1 MAPDTGAPVCPHC
14 GWRKAA
20 DAGSVLHLA
29 PGTIL
34 NGCYLVG
41 RVLGQSAF
49 AITYLGWDLQLQRK
63 ITIQEYFPQ
72 AIASRAPGSS
82 TVAPIGAEAE
92 ADFQYGLES
101 FKSEGRKLARFGDHP
116 CIAAVLNLFEANNTA
131 YSVIGYLEGTTLTQF
146 LAASGGKL
154 SWEVAVQ
161 IMMRVMDGLR
171 EVHAQE
177 VLHRDISP
185 DNIYLTR
192 EGPVK
197 ILNFSAARFE
207 AGERSLNPSV
217 WAREGYSP
225 EEQYLRR
232 GNQGPWT
239 DVYATAATLYR
250 SITGVTPPA
259 ALERLETD
267 TLKSPREL
275 GIFIPPAA
283 EAALMRGLSL
293 HAGDRFQSVE
303 TFQAALG
310 IIAGPPPPPPP
321 PPAPGYTLFDAG
333 SVGLAT
339 FLGSPIAGTV
349 LMAINYGRLG
359 MGGSAAAAVIMG
371 LFLLGLS
378 ILLGYL
384 APAVVSMAIP
394 IGMYF
399 AVKTGAEY
407 LQGPAVKSHVSQGG
421 RLASRWAAAGIGAG
435 FLAAIGAVI
444 LIGVYGSS
452 LLSGPK
458 IVVGSKDEVYYTG
471 SATKENAQALG
482 DALKTAGYFTDRG
495 VTVILWKG
503 RNGAVV
509 SFTVKEGIWDRPE
522 TIAAFEEIGR
532 QIAPSAGGFPIQV
545 RLVNA
550 SREDKKD
557 LTVGRVGIGRQDEI
571 YYYGTATEAEAL
583 ALGQALRAEN
593 YLSDSGATVFLSKG
607 GEGTVVTFVLKDG
620 FWEDPAHVDG
630 FEQLVRRI
638 APSVGGLPI
647 VLHLTNSH
655 LELQRNRTVN

>member
-1 MAPDTGAPVCPHC
+1 MSPPTQNAAILCMGCMAPDTGAPVCPHC

-250 SITGVTPPA
+250 SITGVTPPP
-259 ALERLETD
+259 ALDRLHGD
-267 TLKSPREL
+267 TLKSPRAL
-275 GIFIPPAA
+275 GAAIPPDG
-283 EAALMRGLSL
+283 EATLMRALAVR
-293 HAGDRFQSVE
+293 AGDRFQSIE
-303 TFQAALG
+303 SFQEALQG
-310 IIAGPPPPPPP
+310 KPKVVLTPKPPS
-321 PPAPGYTLFDAG
+321 PAKWIWIG
-333 SVGLAT
+333 
-339 FLGSPIAGTV
+339 V
-349 LMAINYGRLG
+349 LLLVV
-359 MGGSAAAAVIMG
+359 VIMG
-371 LFLLGLS
+371 LL
-378 ILLGYL
+378 IHHK
-384 APAVVSMAIP
+384 I
-394 IGMYF
+394 
-399 AVKTGAEY
+399 ERD
-407 LQGPAVKSHVSQGG
+407 Q
-421 RLASRWAAAGIGAG
+421 
-435 FLAAIGAVI
+435 VI
-444 LIGVYGSS
+444 
-452 LLSGPK
+452 
-458 IVVGSKDEVYYTG
+458 E
-471 SATKENAQALG
+471 AQRQEEERARTE
-482 DALKTAGYFTDRG
+482 ADR
-495 VTVILWKG
+495 
-503 RNGAVV
+503 
-509 SFTVKEGIWDRPE
+509 
-522 TIAAFEEIGR
+522 
-532 QIAPSAGGFPIQV
+532 V
-545 RLVNA
+545 R
-550 SREDKKD
+550 R
-557 LTVGRVGIGRQDEI
+557 
-571 YYYGTATEAEAL
+571 EAEA
-583 ALGQALRAEN
+583 AEAERTRQAAEAKQREQQSVAGAEE
-593 YLSDSGATVFLSKG
+593 LSTRFDVWLKQRRLEMGAQSVT
-607 GEGTVVTFVLKDG
+607 VTFQDVYKR
-620 FWEDPAHVDG
+620 
-630 FEQLVRRI
+630 Q
-638 APSVGGLPI
+638 APM
-647 VLHLTNSH
+647 
-655 LELQRNRTVN
+655 R